1 MTTAEYEALARRQAL
16 RIKAVEKLHTERRRD
31 VDGYTLRW
39 CVECQQNWPCPTY
52 QAVADPYPERAGE
65 SEYRSAL
72 HDAQRA
78 LMYAVKRITP
88 EDYSISQAEVVR
100 DALAEVNRV
109 LDIGRDES
117 REQIAT

>member
-1 MTTAEYEALARRQAL
+1 MRRQTLL
-16 RIKAVEKLHTERRRD
+16 RVAEAMATGGLSLLSKPTPKPTE
-31 VDGYTLRW
+31 
-39 CVECQQNWPCPTY
+39 
-52 QAVADPYPERAGE
+52 A
-65 SEYRSAL
+65 EYRSAL
-72 HDAQRA
+72 YDAQRA

-100 DALAEVNRV
+100 EALAEVNRV